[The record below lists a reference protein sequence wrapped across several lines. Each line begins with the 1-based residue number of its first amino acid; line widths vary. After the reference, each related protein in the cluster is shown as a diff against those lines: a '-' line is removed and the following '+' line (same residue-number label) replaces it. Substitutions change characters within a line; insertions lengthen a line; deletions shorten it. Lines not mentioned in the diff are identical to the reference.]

1 MPLIYNRVL
10 EAIENAADAITITNV
25 SESVVIV
32 QKSFAVSVQQ
42 VNTDDFSKSGQ
53 TFSVNIPDFRQHNIS
68 SEHISFDSVS
78 SSSPIG
84 SIQLPSNLLSSISNN
99 SSSKITHAVFVTDSL
114 FLRRGFSYDK
124 VGSIILSASVVGI
137 GTLRGLRPPVNLGFQ
152 LNPVRVMKVEVKL
165 NFILCRM
172 LMDHFQN
179 VVSGTNP

>member
-1 MPLIYNRVL
+1 MLLQLLMFLSLLSLCRNFL
-10 EAIENAADAITITNV
+10 LF
-25 SESVVIV
+25 
-32 QKSFAVSVQQ
+32 Q
-42 VNTDDFSKSGQ
+42 FSKSTLMTLANQ
-53 TFSVNIPDFRQHNIS
+53 VKLSVSIFLTSDNTIIS

-84 SIQLPSNLLSSISNN
+84 SIELPSNLLSSLSNN
-99 SSSKITHAVFVTDSL
+99 SSSKITRAVFVTDSF
-114 FLRRGFSYDK
+114 FLRRGFSYDR

-172 LMDHFQN
+172 LMGHFQN
-179 VVSGTNP
+179 VLTGTNP

>member
-1 MPLIYNRVL
+1 MSSFHNRVL

-53 TFSVNIPDFRQHNIS
+53 TFSINIPDFRQHNIS

-84 SIQLPSNLLSSISNN
+84 SIQLPSNLLSLSNN
-99 SSSKITHAVFVTDSL
+99 SSSKTTHDVFVTDSL
-114 FLRRGFSYDK
+114 FK
-124 VGSIILSASVVGI
+124 
-137 GTLRGLRPPVNLGFQ
+137 TWFQ
-152 LNPVRVMKVEVKL
+152 L
-165 NFILCRM
+165 
-172 LMDHFQN
+172 
-179 VVSGTNP
+179 